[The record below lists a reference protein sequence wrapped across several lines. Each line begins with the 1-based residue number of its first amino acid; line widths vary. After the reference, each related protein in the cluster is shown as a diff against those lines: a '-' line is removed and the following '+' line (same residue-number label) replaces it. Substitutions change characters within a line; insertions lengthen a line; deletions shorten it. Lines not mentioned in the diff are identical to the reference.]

1 MLVVSDTTGEKM
13 RNEVMSERVNSV
25 SLAVRSARAALVLG
39 VGLAV
44 SSVAQTPPPAATP
57 PSPASQ
63 AIAVR
68 KAIYT
73 LVGANFKPIGDV
85 LKGTGT
91 ADSAELAKSATRVA
105 YLSGLAQ
112 EAFPDISSSGDTK
125 AKPEIWTNRV
135 DFDKRL
141 KDFQTHAQALSQVA
155 ANEPSSSDAF
165 KSAAGAVAQD
175 CKGCHDNY
183 RAK

>member
-1 MLVVSDTTGEKM
+1 V
-13 RNEVMSERVNSV
+13 
-25 SLAVRSARAALVLG
+25 ALLLGLG
-39 VGLAV
+39 VALSAA
-44 SSVAQTPPPAATP
+44 AQTPSAAPPAGSP

-73 LVGANFKPIGDV
+73 LIGSNFKPIGDE
-85 LKGTGT
+85 LKGSATY
-91 ADSAELAKSATRVA
+91 DPAELVKRATRVA
-105 YLSGLAQ
+105 YFAGLVQ
-112 EAFPDISSSGDTK
+112 EAFPDVSSSGDTK
-125 AKPEIWTNRV
+125 AKPEVWSNRT

-141 KDFQTHAQALSQVA
+141 KDFQSHAQALVQVA
-155 ANEPSSSDAF
+155 ANETPSSDAF
-165 KSAAGAVAQD
+165 KAAAGAVGQD

>member
-1 MLVVSDTTGEKM
+1 MSD
-13 RNEVMSERVNSV
+13 RVKSKSV
-25 SLAVRSARAALVLG
+25 ALSSARAALVFG
-39 VGLAV
+39 VGLAL
-44 SSVAQTPPPAATP
+44 SAAAQTPPAAPAPAAAP

-73 LVGANFKPIGDV
+73 LIGANFKPIGDA
-85 LKGTGT
+85 LKGTAT
-91 ADSAELAKSATRVA
+91 YDSAELVKRATRVA
-105 YLSGLAQ
+105 YFAGLVQ
-112 EAFPDISSSGDTK
+112 EAFPDVSSAGDTK
-125 AKPEIWTNRV
+125 AKPEIWTNRT

-141 KDFQTHAQALSQVA
+141 RDFQTHAQALVQVA
-155 ANEPSSSDAF
+155 ANEAPSSDAF
-165 KSAAGAVAQD
+165 KAAAGAVGQD

>member
-1 MLVVSDTTGEKM
+1 MNDRVKSKTG
-13 RNEVMSERVNSV
+13 VLFGVC
-25 SLAVRSARAALVLG
+25 AALIVG

-44 SSVAQTPPPAATP
+44 SATAQTPPAAPAAP

-73 LVGANFKPIGDV
+73 LIGANFRPIGDA
-85 LKGTGT
+85 LKGSATY
-91 ADSAELAKSATRVA
+91 DSAELVKRATRVA
-105 YLSGLAQ
+105 YFAGLAQ
-112 EAFPDISSSGDTK
+112 EAFPDVSSSGDTK
-125 AKPEIWTNRV
+125 ARPEIWTNRA

-141 KDFQTHAQALSQVA
+141 RDFQSHAQALVQVA
-155 ANEPSSSDAF
+155 TNETPSSDAF
-165 KSAAGAVAQD
+165 KAAAGAVGQD

>member
-1 MLVVSDTTGEKM
+1 MSDGIKSKT
-13 RNEVMSERVNSV
+13 V
-25 SLAVRSARAALVLG
+25 AVLSARAALVFG
-39 VGLAV
+39 VGLAL
-44 SSVAQTPPPAATP
+44 SAAAQTPPAAPTAAPTAAPP

-73 LVGANFKPIGDV
+73 LIGANFKPIGDA
-85 LKGTGT
+85 LKGTAT
-91 ADSAELAKSATRVA
+91 SDSAELVKRATRVA
-105 YLSGLAQ
+105 YFAGLVQ
-112 EAFPDISSSGDTK
+112 EAFPDSSSYGDTK
-125 AKPEIWTNRV
+125 AKPEIWSNRT

-141 KDFQTHAQALSQVA
+141 KDFQTHAQALVQVA
-155 ANEPSSSDAF
+155 ANETPSSDAF
-165 KSAAGAVAQD
+165 KAAAGAVGQD

>member
-1 MLVVSDTTGEKM
+1 
-13 RNEVMSERVNSV
+13 MSQSMSNRVRSKTV
-25 SLAVRSARAALVLG
+25 ALSSARAALVFG
-39 VGLAV
+39 VGLAL
-44 SSVAQTPPPAATP
+44 SAAAQTPSAAPAAAP

-73 LVGANFKPIGDV
+73 LIGANFKPIGDA
-85 LKGTGT
+85 LKGTAT
-91 ADSAELAKSATRVA
+91 YDSAELVKRATRVA
-105 YLSGLAQ
+105 YFAGLVQ
-112 EAFPDISSSGDTK
+112 EAFPDVSSSGDTK
-125 AKPEIWTNRV
+125 AKAEIWTNRT

-141 KDFQTHAQALSQVA
+141 RDFQTHAQSLVQVA
-155 ANEPSSSDAF
+155 ANEVPSSDAF
-165 KSAAGAVAQD
+165 KAAAGAVGQD

>member
-1 MLVVSDTTGEKM
+1 MNG
-13 RNEVMSERVNSV
+13 MSSRSKRVTAS
-25 SLAVRSARAALVLG
+25 SARVALLLGIGVALSAA
-39 VGLAV
+39 
-44 SSVAQTPPPAATP
+44 AQTPSGAPPTGAP

-73 LVGANFKPIGDV
+73 LVGSNFKPIGDA
-85 LKGTGT
+85 LKGSATY
-91 ADSAELAKSATRVA
+91 DSAELVKRATRVA
-105 YLSGLAQ
+105 YFAGLVQ
-112 EAFPDISSSGDTK
+112 EAFPDVSSSGDTK
-125 AKPEIWTNRV
+125 AKPEIWSNRT

-141 KDFQTHAQALSQVA
+141 KDFQTHAQSLVQVA
-155 ANEPSSSDAF
+155 ANETPSSDAF
-165 KSAAGAVAQD
+165 KAAAGAVGQD